1 MKLIKYFKKTS
12 LDDKIFDITI
22 FIILTLSALII
33 IYPLYFII
41 IASFSDPTQ
50 VNSGNV
56 WLWIKGFT
64 LDGYNKV
71 FHDPNIWRGYWNSLV
86 YTVLGTIISVVLTL
100 TAGYALSRKDLVGSK
115 YLMLIFVFTMFFN
128 GGLIP
133 KYILV
138 NQLGWMNKIWAMIIP
153 DAVSVFNII
162 IARTFFSSTIPSA
175 LLESAKVE
183 GCQDL
188 TFFRKIVLPLS
199 KPVIAIMVLFYAI
212 GSWNSWFNGMLYLQD
227 QSKYTLNLILRS
239 ILIEVDVSSSQMN
252 MAALDN
258 LLAQQKVAQL
268 VKYVVIIV
276 SSVPVLLIYPFIQKH
291 FIKGVMI
298 GSIKE

>member
-1 MKLIKYFKKTS
+1 MQLIKYFKKTA
-12 LDDKIFDITI
+12 LDDKIFDITV
-22 FIILTLSALII
+22 FIILSLSAIAV
-33 IYPLYFII
+33 IYPLYFIV
-41 IASFSDPTQ
+41 IASFSDPAA
-50 VNSGNV
+50 VNSGQV
-56 WLWIKGFT
+56 WFWIKGFT
-64 LDGYNKV
+64 LDGYEKV
-71 FHDPNIWRGYWNSLV
+71 FHDAYIWRGYWNSLV
-86 YTVLGTIISVVLTL
+86 YTGFGTIISVALTL
-100 TAGYALSRKDLVGSK
+100 TAGYALSRKDLMGRNVI
-115 YLMLIFVFTMFFN
+115 MVIFVFTMFFN

-138 NQLGWMNKIWAMIIP
+138 NQLGWINKIWAMIIP

-162 IARTFFSSTIPSA
+162 IARTFFSSTIPVS

-183 GCQDL
+183 GCHDF
-188 TFFRKIVLPLS
+188 TFFSKIVLPLS

-212 GSWNSWFNGMLYLQD
+212 GSWNSWFNGMIYLHD

-239 ILIEVDVSSSQMN
+239 ILIEVDTSTSQMN
-252 MAALDN
+252 IATLDN
-258 LLAQQKVAQL
+258 MLAQQKVAQL

-276 SSVPVLLIYPFIQKH
+276 SSVPVLLLYPMIQKH

>member
-22 FIILTLSALII
+22 FIILTLSALVI

>member
-1 MKLIKYFKKTS
+1 M
-12 LDDKIFDITI
+12 
-22 FIILTLSALII
+22 
-33 IYPLYFII
+33 
-41 IASFSDPTQ
+41 
-50 VNSGNV
+50 
-56 WLWIKGFT
+56 
-64 LDGYNKV
+64 
-71 FHDPNIWRGYWNSLV
+71 
-86 YTVLGTIISVVLTL
+86 
-100 TAGYALSRKDLVGSK
+100 GSK

-183 GCQDL
+183 GCKDL